1 MRTYD
6 LSPLLRSSIG
16 FDRFDWLF
24 DAASRLEDGSTGYP
38 PYNIEKLEGDRYA
51 VTLAVAGFTQ
61 DELNIVQHDTTL
73 VVSGKGSE
81 QPKAGEEGRFLHR
94 GIARRAFERRFQL
107 ADYVKVV
114 GANLDNGLLTVELE
128 RVIPEA
134 MKPRKIEISKAAPKT
149 VQPQVIDAKAA

>member
-24 DAASRLEDGSTGYP
+24 DAASRLEDGSQGYP
-38 PYNIEKLEGDRYA
+38 PYNIEKQGDDKYA
-51 VTLAVAGFTQ
+51 VTLAVAGFGQ
-61 DELNIVQHDTTL
+61 DELSIVQHDTTL

-81 QPKAGEEGRFLHR
+81 QPKSAEEGRFLHR

-114 GANLDNGLLTVELE
+114 GASLDNGLLTVELE

-134 MKPRKIEISKAAPKT
+134 MKPRKIEIAKTTTTQPK
-149 VQPQVIDAKAA
+149 VIDAKAA

>member
-24 DAASRLEDGSTGYP
+24 DAASRLEDGSQGYP

-73 VVSGKGSE
+73 VVSGKGAE
-81 QPKAGEEGRFLHR
+81 QPKTAEENRFLHR

-134 MKPRKIEISKAAPKT
+134 MKPRKIEIAKAAPKT

>member
-24 DAASRLEDGSTGYP
+24 DAASRLDDGGQGYP
-38 PYNIEKLEGDRYA
+38 PYNIEKLDGDKYS

-73 VVSGKGSE
+73 VVSGKAAE
-81 QPKAGEEGRFLHR
+81 QAKSGEENRFLHR

-107 ADYVKVV
+107 ADYVKVT
-114 GANLDNGLLTVELE
+114 GAALDNGLLTVELE

-134 MKPRKIEISKAAPKT
+134 MKPRKIEIAKAAPKS